1 MAVLCLLLLTTAT
14 LPAWAEG
21 RLPAWYET
29 TTHLNMRSGP
39 SVRSTSQFIMAP
51 GTRVLVIGHPQDQW
65 AEVVYGGD
73 TLYCAT
79 RYLQYAA
86 PYAVKKVAKHRYSRY
101 SLWGFVRQLLLT
113 CVVLYV
119 LRWVVIWGL
128 SVASTLV
135 YKVYWVACI
144 PFYFLNWLQR
154 YAAKPW
160 RWYFK
165 VNAGRTD
172 AENRRLRKQL
182 AFAQIP
188 FYILLT
194 PLRWFNA
201 VYYNLF
207 VHCSLEFI
215 NYALEVVDPSH
226 PKEGADDTQRWFL
239 LLPWR
244 ILKYPLWHG
253 TLTLVESGVWTLV
266 DTLVPALT
274 LYHGTDCMA
283 SESITQSRGRVGNNS
298 RYTGIWNVG
307 GGNYAGNGIYFAPD
321 RATALHYASGSLVVC
336 RVTLGRVLDLGI
348 APRRIYSECGF
359 PNALNVTR
367 WGLDH
372 DYVTGEWWRED
383 AGWWE
388 YCMYDW
394 QNRYNY
400 SWRIRPLYVLSLSDD
415 MLQRTPGGMHHWLFR
430 RMVIEDLWTW
440 FVHLMNSKRTY

>member
-1 MAVLCLLLLTTAT
+1 M
-14 LPAWAEG
+14 
-21 RLPAWYET
+21 
-29 TTHLNMRSGP
+29 
-39 SVRSTSQFIMAP
+39 
-51 GTRVLVIGHPQDQW
+51 
-65 AEVVYGGD
+65 
-73 TLYCAT
+73 
-79 RYLQYAA
+79 
-86 PYAVKKVAKHRYSRY
+86 
-101 SLWGFVRQLLLT
+101 
-113 CVVLYV
+113 
-119 LRWVVIWGL
+119 
-128 SVASTLV
+128 
-135 YKVYWVACI
+135 
-144 PFYFLNWLQR
+144 
-154 YAAKPW
+154 
-160 RWYFK
+160 
-165 VNAGRTD
+165 
-172 AENRRLRKQL
+172 
-182 AFAQIP
+182 
-188 FYILLT
+188 
-194 PLRWFNA
+194 
-201 VYYNLF
+201 
-207 VHCSLEFI
+207 
-215 NYALEVVDPSH
+215 
-226 PKEGADDTQRWFL
+226 
-239 LLPWR
+239 PWR

-440 FVHLMNSKRTY
+440 FVHLMNSKRKY